1 MTLRERHSHAHLTAD
16 VNWLF
21 KFLGILGG
29 SALFLSAFICGS
41 ILIVLGAFGAS
52 NIVLDSLGVLAV
64 QLLFRFPG
72 GLNLIDRRLSAFIGG

>member
-1 MTLRERHSHAHLTAD
+1 
-16 VNWLF
+16 
-21 KFLGILGG
+21 
-29 SALFLSAFICGS
+29 LFLSAFICGS

-72 GLNLIDRRLSAFIGG
+72 GLNLFDRRLSAFIGG